1 MRRMTRLQLIRVVV
15 LPARASAADSEAVVQ
30 VALVVDLLA
39 VVSVLPE
46 VASAPAALAQSVKMA
61 LKPCG

>member
-30 VALVVDLLA
+30 VALVVDL
-39 VVSVLPE
+39 PE

-61 LKPCG
+61 PKPCG